1 MWTDVAYC
9 AMARFVTSRH
19 VAYRGRSE
27 HGGMAVA
34 TQMTHFGHRPVYDVT
49 VGASVG
55 TLMRRRDFIGG
66 IAIAWPLAARA
77 QEPTTPVVGFMSS
90 RALGDSA
97 YLVAAFQEGLAEA
110 GFVERE
116 NVRVDYRWAEGRY
129 ERLGSFVKDFVA
141 QKVAVIVTVGGTPS
155 AMAAKAAAAS
165 VPIVFSVG
173 PDPISL
179 GLTNSFNRPDGNA
192 TGITLLT
199 TQMEA
204 KRLGILHELAPSAS
218 TIAVVINPNNPASR
232 DQQREIEQAAANI
245 SRRALVVNVSNEQDL
260 GSAFATMIQNH
271 AGALLVCADPFFD
284 TQQSR
289 LLQFAAQQKLPAVYQ
304 FREYVASGGLASYG
318 ISLADAYRQVGLYAA
333 RILKGTRP
341 GDLPILQPTKFELLI
356 NLKTAK
362 VLGLTIPPTLL
373 ARADEV
379 IE

>member
-1 MWTDVAYC
+1 MNRRIFFA
-9 AMARFVTSRH
+9 AL
-19 VAYRGRSE
+19 
-27 HGGMAVA
+27 
-34 TQMTHFGHRPVYDVT
+34 
-49 VGASVG
+49 VGFAS
-55 TLMRRRDFIGG
+55 M
-66 IAIAWPLAARA
+66 AWPHSVRA
-77 QEPTTPVVGFMSS
+77 QQPAVPVIGFMSS
-90 RALGDSA
+90 RALADSA
-97 YLVAAFQEGLAEA
+97 YLVAAFQKGLAEG
-110 GFVERE
+110 GFIERE

-129 ERLGSFVKDFVA
+129 ERLDSFVKDFVA

-155 AMAAKAAAAS
+155 AIAAKAATSS

-173 PDPISL
+173 PDPVSL

-204 KRLGILHELAPSAS
+204 KRLGIVHELAPNAS

-245 SRRALVVNVSNEQDL
+245 NRRALVVNVSNERDL
-260 GSAFATMIQNH
+260 LSAFATIVQNQ

-289 LLQFAAQQKLPAVYQ
+289 LLQFAAQQRLPAVYQ
-304 FREYVASGGLASYG
+304 FREYAAAGGLASYG
-318 ISLADAYRQVGLYAA
+318 ISLTDTYRQVGLYAA
-333 RILKGTRP
+333 RILKGAKP
-341 GDLPILQPTKFELLI
+341 GDLPILQPTKFELVI

-362 VLGLTIPPTLL
+362 ALELTIPPTLL